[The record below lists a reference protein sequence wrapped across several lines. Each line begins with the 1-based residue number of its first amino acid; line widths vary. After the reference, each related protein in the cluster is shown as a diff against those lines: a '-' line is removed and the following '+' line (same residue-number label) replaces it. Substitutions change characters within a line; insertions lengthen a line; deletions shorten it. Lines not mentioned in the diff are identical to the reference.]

1 MICLRDVPRGL
12 CSGEGVCIDVK
23 RQYLVA
29 MSLFRRPFS
38 QRTTTVTVEEHN
50 GAAELSDGSLE
61 FVAEKGGNDSGVSY
75 QEASGAPVESQS
87 PLGYHANT
95 LFLIFLNIGKM
106 IGTGVFSTR
115 KMHRSLSAVSIFG

>member
-1 MICLRDVPRGL
+1 
-12 CSGEGVCIDVK
+12 
-23 RQYLVA
+23 
-29 MSLFRRPFS
+29 MSFFRRPFS
-38 QRTTTVTVEEHN
+38 QRATATTTEVRDEE
-50 GAAELSDGSLE
+50 GEITDGSLD

-95 LFLIFLNIGKM
+95 LFLIFLNVGKM

-115 KMHRSLSAVSIFG
+115 KLL